1 MRLESLKKDLE
12 AIGKMFNESMKEYFE
27 KKNGVIILNLV
38 NLSIYENSMSPR
50 DHSHSQSTMESQLG
64 GVNSGPCTEIYFF
77 FRKTMHRDIILALS
91 SFLARGFFISTTY
104 IYVYSYVS
112 CIFIFIVKC
121 RLSNKEIHLLCYLY
135 DLFMFI
141 VKSCLSNKEF
151 QCKSVVK
158 ML

>member
-1 MRLESLKKDLE
+1 MANKNKDQDNDATGVIEMIHHIENLLRDLRITMKYLIKSTKGSEALNVRLESLKKDLE

-38 NLSIYENSMSPR
+38 NLSIYENSN
-50 DHSHSQSTMESQLG
+50 
-64 GVNSGPCTEIYFF
+64 V
-77 FRKTMHRDIILALS
+77 
-91 SFLARGFFISTTY
+91 SF
-104 IYVYSYVS
+104 
-112 CIFIFIVKC
+112 IFIFIVKC

-158 ML
+158 IL